1 MRIKFDDFLGWHS
14 SKSQNSIS
22 NSNSKTKNMNLN
34 QCDFELMS
42 SCLRVAV
49 RRKLISANDLAIPIV
64 RFCTTPLYRYT
75 CTLYMCTYGLTRHY
89 YIVLCLVHTV
99 YDALLLNYA
108 FPFLISFVFSEKKF
122 IFVKAFVPMA
132 QQSLLVYWK
141 THFRVAKAHT
151 NYRHNRL
158 VNWQGLHNYSEDL
171 LWFFL
176 FKITVIHR
184 IIISIFSSFPVT
196 NSICLCKG

>member
-1 MRIKFDDFLGWHS
+1 MRLRV
-14 SKSQNSIS
+14 N
-22 NSNSKTKNMNLN
+22 
-34 QCDFELMS
+34 ELMS
-42 SCLRVAV
+42 KGGGAKKVNI
-49 RRKLISANDLAIPIV
+49 RKW
-64 RFCTTPLYRYT
+64 FCNTNCTFMYNATVPLYVHCVYWLT
-75 CTLYMCTYGLTRHY
+75 CHY
-89 YIVLCLVHTV
+89 LVLCLVHTV

-122 IFVKAFVPMA
+122 IFVIAFVPMA
-132 QQSLLVYWK
+132 QQSRLVYWK